1 MSGGLRLSQVE
12 FFGRTL
18 AECLDM
24 FALSVEELR
33 TGRTLDC
40 PSGPDSFVAEAND
53 AGCEVVGIDPQ
64 FACSPEE
71 LRFLGLDSLA
81 RCEQMIRDRP
91 EALTFRDVDAFL
103 RAKHDALERFL
114 ADYEAHRGDGRY
126 VAASLPRLPFADR
139 SFDRVCA
146 ANFLFSYAPIEAGGL
161 YEGHEFDLPFHLRAI
176 EEIARIARH
185 EIRLVPM
192 GSFDPPPRP
201 HAYRDPAIARL
212 RELGFTVELVPTRFD
227 SGLAAFNDVLVARRT
242 A

>member
-64 FACSPEE
+64 LACSPEE

-81 RCEQMIRDRP
+81 RC
-91 EALTFRDVDAFL
+91 
-103 RAKHDALERFL
+103 
-114 ADYEAHRGDGRY
+114 
-126 VAASLPRLPFADR
+126 
-139 SFDRVCA
+139 
-146 ANFLFSYAPIEAGGL
+146 
-161 YEGHEFDLPFHLRAI
+161 
-176 EEIARIARH
+176 
-185 EIRLVPM
+185 
-192 GSFDPPPRP
+192 
-201 HAYRDPAIARL
+201 
-212 RELGFTVELVPTRFD
+212 
-227 SGLAAFNDVLVARRT
+227 
-242 A
+242 

>member
-1 MSGGLRLSQVE
+1 MSGGLRLSRVE

-24 FALSVEELR
+24 FAITLEELR
-33 TGRTLDC
+33 QGRTLDC

-53 AGCEVVGIDPQ
+53 AGCELVGIDPQ
-64 FACSPEE
+64 FASSPED
-71 LRFLGLDSLA
+71 LRSLGLESLA
-81 RCEQMIRDRP
+81 RCERMIRDRP
-91 EALTFRDVDAFL
+91 EALTFLDVDAFL
-103 RAKHDALERFL
+103 RAKHQAFERFI

-126 VAASLPRLPFADR
+126 VAASLPHLPFPDR
-139 SFDRVCA
+139 AFDRVCA

-161 YEGHEFDLPFHLRAI
+161 YEGNEFDLPFHLRAI

-185 EIRLVPM
+185 EIRLAPM

-212 RELGFTVELVPTRFD
+212 RELGFAVELVPSRFD